1 MIDASKLYDAP
12 SSVASRP
19 SDAPAQSALQTQA
32 QIAATFY
39 DATPAT
45 SAAGQLYATPAE
57 PPRVAQDTPS
67 APQAASTQEEREQAR
82 YSEGEEP
89 PVVEVPESIKAMRE
103 ADGLR
108 TLYSPQGSY
117 ASVLPDDMMA
127 ADEAVKDIP
136 EPVQRAAISE
146 LREMA
151 ADLSMSHDDVRALQS
166 IARQIPSKPT
176 EAERITWREQAVTR
190 LNETYGN
197 GAAQAV
203 RDARAFIA
211 QDPRRAKLLDA
222 KGLGDHPDTVLMVA
236 RLARQARIQGK
247 LK

>member
-1 MIDASKLYDAP
+1 MTNLNTLYDAP
-12 SSVASRP
+12 SSVAARTSEAQAAPQGSAPP
-19 SDAPAQSALQTQA
+19 STLYDAPTGPAQQTQA
-32 QIAATFY
+32 A
-39 DATPAT
+39 P
-45 SAAGQLYATPAE
+45 S
-57 PPRVAQDTPS
+57 S
-67 APQAASTQEEREQAR
+67 APAPQPQVERTSDERAQEAF
-82 YSEGEEP
+82 YGKPEEVP
-89 PVVEVPESIKAMRE
+89 AVEVPESIKAMRE

-108 TLYSPQGSY
+108 ALYSPQGSY

-197 GAAQAV
+197 SAAQAF